1 MVTIVKEKAA
11 SAMQLGRYGNVSK
24 DILQFKYGH
33 NHTCAPD
40 DVAAQVEL
48 SRSDGNIWSLMF
60 KGDLAAVRRIL
71 ENDPSQA
78 SPEWNLLCS
87 LRQECVQHYLCCAL
101 AVFI

>member
-1 MVTIVKEKAA
+1 MSTDNKWAR
-11 SAMQLGRYGNVSK
+11 SRFT
-24 DILQFKYGH
+24 LQFILRARQ
-33 NHTCAPD
+33 TTW
-40 DVAAQVEL
+40 AAQVEL